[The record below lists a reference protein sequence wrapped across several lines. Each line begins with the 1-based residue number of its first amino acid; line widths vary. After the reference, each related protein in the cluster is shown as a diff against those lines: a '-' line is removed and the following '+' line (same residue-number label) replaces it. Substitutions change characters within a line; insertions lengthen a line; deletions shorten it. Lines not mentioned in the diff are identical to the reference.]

1 MTLCTQL
8 TALVTGSA
16 EGYAASENMYSVS
29 CQILVIIKSDPDEKQ
44 LSDSLVA

>member
-8 TALVTGSA
+8 TALVTGLA

-29 CQILVIIKSDPDEKQ
+29 CQILVINQSYPDERQ
-44 LSDSLVA
+44 LFDLLR